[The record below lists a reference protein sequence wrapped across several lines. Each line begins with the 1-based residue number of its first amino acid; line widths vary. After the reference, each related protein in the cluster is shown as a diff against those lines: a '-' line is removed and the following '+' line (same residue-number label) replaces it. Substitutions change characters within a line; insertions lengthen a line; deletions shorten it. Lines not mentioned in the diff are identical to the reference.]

1 MQGIYT
7 LMGYIWSC
15 PLESHHSFQYHCTTS
30 FDGTRLPGTTLG
42 LNPSVM
48 NLFTT
53 MLRFQGYP
61 IGQAVE
67 EVAGIQSMPP
77 DQFRAYVTRQC
88 WAMASF
94 HHQHNRMYRGLV
106 GNALPER
113 WEDLPVMTKK
123 DLQQPLSNTLS
134 TGYQDGNTY
143 RNSTSGSS
151 GTPFS
156 FSKDKHSHAIMWA
169 LYFERYARHGIDY
182 GASLQ
187 ARFYGIPLQGA
198 KKYKELAKDF
208 FAARVRFPI
217 FNLSDEKLDSF
228 IRRFQQQPVAY
239 INGYTSSLVYFAQY
253 CLKKGIVLCSVC
265 PTLKVTIP
273 TSEMCS
279 PEDRLLM
286 EKAFG
291 VPVVNEYGC
300 AEAGIL
306 AIEDEQG
313 DWILNN
319 ENVYFEVIDDQHQPL
334 PDGQSGK
341 LVITLLHNK
350 AMPFIRYEL
359 GDMATLSVRRKGNH
373 QLLHGLAGRTNE
385 FAILPDG
392 RKVPGLTFYYIT
404 KALIQHEIKE
414 FIVKQQ
420 AHDRFL
426 FEYVSEKSLSEEAK
440 RHVYKAMDVYLAP
453 NLKAEFQQK
462 DVIERTSIGK
472 LRQFYNCIPTD

>member
-1 MQGIYT
+1 
-7 LMGYIWSC
+7 
-15 PLESHHSFQYHCTTS
+15 
-30 FDGTRLPGTTLG
+30 
-42 LNPSVM
+42 M
-48 NLFTT
+48 NLFAA

-61 IGQAVE
+61 IGQAIE
-67 EVAGIQSMPP
+67 EVAAIQSMPSHVFH
-77 DQFRAYVTRQC
+77 DYVHRQR
-88 WAMASF
+88 WAMARF

-106 GNALPER
+106 GDALPER
-113 WEDLPVMTKK
+113 WEDLPVMAKK
-123 DLQQPLSNTLS
+123 DLQQPLSETLS
-134 TGYQDGNTY
+134 TGYHDRNTY

-156 FSKDKHSHAIMWA
+156 FAKDKHSHAIMWA
-169 LYFERYARHGIDY
+169 LYFDRYAFHGIDY
-182 GASLQ
+182 GSSLQ
-187 ARFYGIPLQGA
+187 ARFYGIPLQGP

-217 FNLSDEKLDSF
+217 FNLSDEKLEGFLS
-228 IRRFQQQPVAY
+228 RFRQQPFAY

-253 CLKKGIVLCSVC
+253 CLKKGIVLRSIC

-279 PEDRLLM
+279 LDDKKTM
-286 EKAFG
+286 EQAFG

-306 AIEDEQG
+306 AIEDKQG

-319 ENVYFEVIDDQHQPL
+319 ENVFFEVLDDQHQPL
-334 PDGQSGK
+334 PDGEPGK

-373 QLLHGLAGRTNE
+373 QILEGLSGRTNE

-392 RKVPGLTFYYIT
+392 RKVPALTFYYIT

-420 AHDRFL
+420 AYDQFL
-426 FEYVSEKSLSEEAK
+426 FEYVSEKTLSDEAK
-440 RHVYKAMDVYLAP
+440 MNVYKAMDSYLAP

-472 LRQFYNCIPTD
+472 LRQFYNCIPTA